1 MGCRWRERGSTT
13 PCTAATC
20 DWLMQVSTNGISMSA
35 GCDWLM
41 EVLTNGVSM
50 ARAWMYNPLH
60 RSHM

>member
-1 MGCRWRERGSTT
+1 
-13 PCTAATC
+13 
-20 DWLMQVSTNGISMSA
+20 MQVSTNGISMSA